1 MRISDWSSDVCSSDL
16 LMDRL
21 INRRVGLWQHLTQT
35 LDGALLEPL
44 RGLLGQADFTTP
56 YRYLEA
62 NLSGQMDGRRRLG
75 ERPGAEAADPLEALL
90 NAAHASENDHYLS
103 IQRCI
108 DWFDR
113 RAVEIELGRALM
125 REQWSADADM
135 FGGAL

>member
-62 NLSGQMDGRRRLG
+62 ILSGPMDGRRRLV
-75 ERPGAEAADPLEALL
+75 ERLGAEAADPR
-90 NAAHASENDHYLS
+90 SEEHTSLQS
-103 IQRCI
+103 
-108 DWFDR
+108 
-113 RAVEIELGRALM
+113 LM
-125 REQWSADADM
+125 RNLYAVACLNKQNITHM
-135 FGGAL
+135 RIRT

>member
-44 RGLLGQADFTTP
+44 RGLLGQADFPTP

-62 NLSGQMDGRRRLG
+62 ILSGPMDGRRRLV
-75 ERPGAEAADPLEALL
+75 ERLGAEDADPIEELLHAALAVQ
-90 NAAHASENDHYLS
+90 NEIGKAS
-103 IQRCI
+103 
-108 DWFDR
+108 W
-113 RAVEIELGRALM
+113 
-125 REQWSADADM
+125 RESVGQY
-135 FGGAL
+135 G

>member
-62 NLSGQMDGRRRLG
+62 ILSGPMDGRRRLV
-75 ERPGAEAADPLEALL
+75 ERLGAEAADPIEELL
-90 NAAHASENDHYLS
+90 NAALAFENDDYPSL
-103 IQRCI
+103 QRFI

-113 RAVEIELGRALM
+113 GAEIGRAHV
-125 REQWSADADM
+125 
-135 FGGAL
+135 